1 MKFVD
6 LADITI
12 TITITLTYCGLR
24 PVYHSVLNVL
34 NRGRDCKLREGSL
47 PALVSSSLQCR
58 CKNRIKESTYSMR
71 QMSAGP
77 HSRRQR
83 LPTAEAVLSVTAKL
97 RLVAKSGRRNA
108 KSIKERAKIRDCLW
122 PLLAR
127 TAHEL
132 DISDSEVRGYDIKY
146 FSILLLLS
154 VMERLSSRGAMS
166 VSDDCCY

>member
-1 MKFVD
+1 
-6 LADITI
+6 
-12 TITITLTYCGLR
+12 
-24 PVYHSVLNVL
+24 
-34 NRGRDCKLREGSL
+34 
-47 PALVSSSLQCR
+47 
-58 CKNRIKESTYSMR
+58 MR

-77 HSRRQR
+77 HSRRQAEEQR
-83 LPTAEAVLSVTAKL
+83 ESTAEAVLAATAKR

-108 KSIKERAKIRDCLW
+108 KSIKEREKIRDCLW